1 MVPLYLECAAPPT
14 REEWEWLQSLQDD
27 SNKVSPP
34 SELVKVFQ
42 DQLRSTVA
50 EFLQE
55 LAPLQKV
62 SRVSSLSATR
72 SQGALAVALPSPVG
86 PGWPEAVHM

>member
-14 REEWEWLQSLQDD
+14 REEWEWLQSLQDNN
-27 SNKVSPP
+27 NKVSPP

-55 LAPLQKV
+55 LALLQKV

-72 SQGALAVALPSPVG
+72 NQGAVGVALPSPVG
-86 PGWPEAVHM
+86 PGGPEAVHM